1 MAPFR
6 FPPWRAPRARA
17 GYWESRARTP
27 IEIYDLPETWAARGW
42 TVASVEEA
50 TLSELLAAEEVNSLV
65 VVGSG
70 TGRQCAY
77 LSALGIE
84 LWGFDLSPILV
95 AECQTRYPAIST
107 VLADVVHAAGITP
120 PAVAGVSS
128 AVLQHVPP
136 DLIQGAVA
144 SLKRI
149 SRRLIVI
156 RELPISTQQATT
168 NGAHDYDELFVE
180 WEPVLRITTNERE
193 DVRVELIAWR
203 RRADGSAH
211 PPDPEATREGSLAL
225 LGSRSACERARVDLS
240 R

>member
-1 MAPFR
+1 
-6 FPPWRAPRARA
+6 
-17 GYWESRARTP
+17 
-27 IEIYDLPETWAARGW
+27 
-42 TVASVEEA
+42 VASVEEA

-107 VLADVVHAAGITP
+107 VLADVVHA
-120 PAVAGVSS
+120 AVAGVSS